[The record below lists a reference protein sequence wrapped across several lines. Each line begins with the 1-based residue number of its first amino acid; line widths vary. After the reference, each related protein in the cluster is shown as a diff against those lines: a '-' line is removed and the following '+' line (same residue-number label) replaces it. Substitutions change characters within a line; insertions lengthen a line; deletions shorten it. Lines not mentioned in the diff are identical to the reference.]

1 MPTISLGK
9 STARSPQ
16 KFRHSYS
23 NDGGHQIEVINGV
36 QTGGKKQSRV
46 SREFRY
52 EVNITRVKSR
62 HVRIETVESGFG
74 RSENA
79 IIETKT
85 NFVKQ
90 RATTT

>member
-62 HVRIETVESGFG
+62 HVRIETVESGLG

-79 IIETKT
+79 IIETKKLT
-85 NFVKQ
+85 L
-90 RATTT
+90 